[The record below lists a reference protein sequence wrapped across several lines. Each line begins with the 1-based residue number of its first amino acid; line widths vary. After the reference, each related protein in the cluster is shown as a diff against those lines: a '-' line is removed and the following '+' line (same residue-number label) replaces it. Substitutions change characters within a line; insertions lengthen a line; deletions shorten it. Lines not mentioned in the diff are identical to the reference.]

1 MCLVRVGRGVATENG
16 AALGFVLGTR
26 SGDPN
31 SVGQEAFAPS
41 SSWMPPFMRVNPIL
55 HWSYAQVWDFLRAF
69 ELPYCALYDE
79 GYTSLGRKANTQRNP
94 ALRRSDGTYS
104 PAWAL
109 DDAQLHRM
117 RRERK
122 ELARMR
128 AALRQKEIVFGRPL
142 ETCEGGAEFATT
154 PGLQLDRAAEARL
167 AGGLRAAVH
176 EAVAAATQRSREL
189 ALSK

>member
-1 MCLVRVGRGVATENG
+1 MLRSLGGPDALADLNKKDGRGRTPMDVARARG
-16 AALGFVLGTR
+16 DALTVAVL
-26 SGDPN
+26 
-31 SVGQEAFAPS
+31 E
-41 SSWMPPFMRVNPIL
+41 
-55 HWSYAQVWDFLRAF
+55 QV
-69 ELPYCALYDE
+69 
-79 GYTSLGRKANTQRNP
+79 
-94 ALRRSDGTYS
+94 
-104 PAWAL
+104 AL

-167 AGGLRAAVH
+167 AGGLRAAANVPRVTGVAVERVVLGLH
-176 EAVAAATQRSREL
+176 KQEAARAAGRAAAAARAASRPPPEL
-189 ALSK
+189 ANPRARCSRARQEAGWDDRIP